1 LAAIAA
7 GASGVSKPISETQY
21 CGAVLQLLLK
31 SKTRYFSRGSIIA
44 DSREDAK
51 GLVVITAG
59 QVELLFHLLKLKV
72 MPNEQAMTLDPNKVL
87 WFGNLFH

>member
-1 LAAIAA
+1 M
-7 GASGVSKPISETQY
+7 P
-21 CGAVLQLLLK
+21 QLLLK

-59 QVELLFHLLKLKV
+59 QVILLLH
-72 MPNEQAMTLDPNKVL
+72 PHRDR
-87 WFGNLFH
+87 